1 VPCST
6 TKTRACPDPG
16 WPITHPVI
24 VQFGT
29 SDQDSAGNQVFHG
42 VPPQDHKELLVT
54 PEETPG
60 GLLALLCPSSD
71 LLAAFKASV
80 GVASPSGA
88 FID

>member
-1 VPCST
+1 
-6 TKTRACPDPG
+6 
-16 WPITHPVI
+16 
-24 VQFGT
+24 
-29 SDQDSAGNQVFHG
+29 
-42 VPPQDHKELLVT
+42 VT